1 MYGGTSEVERI
12 LGIGRGKIVI
22 GTTDDAIIGTD
33 YIRRAIQ
40 QTDKYINARLSPYFD
55 DLPIEP
61 TPDALEFCSNFLTA
75 YFVYTELLCSDTQEP
90 PDNVNAW
97 REMALQALDSYIQ
110 ARLSTRGYPTYT
122 KQDRLY
128 VLKGVKGVGEG
139 LIKDEDETIVR

>member
-12 LGIGRGKIVI
+12 LGAYRGKLTI
-22 GTTDDAIIGTD
+22 GISDEDTLGTSD
-33 YIRRAIQ
+33 IQ
-40 QTDKYINARLSPYFD
+40 KTMEQVDKYINARLSPYFD

-61 TPDALEFCSNFLTA
+61 TPDALEFCSNYLTA
-75 YFVYTELLCSDTQEP
+75 YLVYTQLLSADTQEP

-97 REMALQALDSYIQ
+97 KEMALQALDSYIQ
-110 ARLSTRGYPTYT
+110 SRLSTRAYPTYT

-139 LIKDEDETIVR
+139 LIEDEDETIVR